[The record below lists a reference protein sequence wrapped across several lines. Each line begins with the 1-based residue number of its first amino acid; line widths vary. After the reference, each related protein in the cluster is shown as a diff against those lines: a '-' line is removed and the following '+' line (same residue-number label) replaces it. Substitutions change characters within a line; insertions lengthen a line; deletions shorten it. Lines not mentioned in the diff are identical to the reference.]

1 MQNFEDIVNFILKS
15 AHKDRKTL
23 AEQLI
28 KLQEE
33 AGELA
38 AAYLMSKGKKGT
50 LKTLKEIDE
59 NFVEEAC
66 DTLIITLAILGKRRT
81 KKERIM
87 QMMNLKLQKWQ
98 SKLRK

>member
-1 MQNFEDIVNFILKS
+1 MEEITNFILKS

-38 AAYLMSKGKKGT
+38 AAYLMTRGKKGT
-50 LKTLKEIDE
+50 TKTFQEIDD

-66 DTLIITLAILGKRRT
+66 DTIIITLAILGK
-81 KKERIM
+81 KKYSKERIYN
-87 QMMNLKLQKWQ
+87 MMNLKLQKWQ